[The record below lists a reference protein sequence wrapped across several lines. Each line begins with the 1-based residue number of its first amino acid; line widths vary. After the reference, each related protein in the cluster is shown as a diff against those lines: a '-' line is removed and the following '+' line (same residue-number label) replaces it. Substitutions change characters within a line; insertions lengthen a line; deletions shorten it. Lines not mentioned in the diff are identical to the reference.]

1 MSGFPQGRK
10 GLKITLPAT
19 KSKPIDF
26 NLAIPKRVRN
36 DGALFVTLNLI
47 QGRKGLKITLP
58 ATKFKPID
66 FNLAIPNQVR
76 NDNCPFAA
84 LN

>member
-1 MSGFPQGRK
+1 MSGFPQGLK

-19 KSKPIDF
+19 KPKPIDF

-47 QGRKGLKITLP
+47 QGRMGLKITLP
-58 ATKFKPID
+58 ATKPKLID
-66 FNLAIPNQVR
+66 FDLAIPKRVR
-76 NDNCPFAA
+76 NDNGPFAA